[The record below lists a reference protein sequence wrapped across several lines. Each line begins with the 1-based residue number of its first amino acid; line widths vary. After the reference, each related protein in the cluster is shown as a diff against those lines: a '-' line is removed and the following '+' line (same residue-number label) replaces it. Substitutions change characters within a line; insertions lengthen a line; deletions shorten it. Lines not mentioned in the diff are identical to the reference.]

1 MILQRL
7 GRSKIGQKIF
17 VRCGSSLFN
26 ILRYYKSRLA
36 NTRNCKRRQSQFP
49 DKILFM
55 SRYILK
61 WPLHYLA
68 SIIIASSS
76 LPLKVYQVCSLWAFA
91 KYTKGNPP
99 PLTLEST
106 PSFEILRRA
115 WLTLMKIIKN
125 EASQETLPQSD
136 RIGPTYRL
144 LSPFLNRSTDGC

>member
-1 MILQRL
+1 MKCTKYLASISEHLQAAVIHYSACNLHFNQFNLTFYQFSSMKYKPNLMISQRL
-7 GRSKIGQKIF
+7 GRSKIDPKIF

-68 SIIIASSS
+68 SIIIAS
-76 LPLKVYQVCSLWAFA
+76 KDTI
-91 KYTKGNPP
+91 YTK
-99 PLTLEST
+99 L
-106 PSFEILRRA
+106 A
-115 WLTLMKIIKN
+115 LM
-125 EASQETLPQSD
+125 P
-136 RIGPTYRL
+136 
-144 LSPFLNRSTDGC
+144 